1 MNTKKSFN
9 SLQLGRIASS
19 SQEKQKIKVHRT
31 KEGTIFELAFLVLA
45 VVVWALIIWMISRAP
60 DVIATHFDGNGNPN
74 GYGSPWGLLVPCLI
88 TTLIGVGLLVV
99 AYHPHLINMPVEVKT
114 IRQHELAIR
123 STRIAALTLLLLT
136 LAIPATL
143 LVFDNPSP
151 WPVLGCIGL
160 MLVVMA
166 YYCVL
171 IYRARQQTTEG

>member
-1 MNTKKSFN
+1 M
-9 SLQLGRIASS
+9 
-19 SQEKQKIKVHRT
+19 EKQKIKVNRT
-31 KEGTIFELAFLVLA
+31 SEGTLFEIVFVVLA
-45 VVVWALIIWMISRAP
+45 VIVWALIIWMLSEAP
-60 DVIATHFDGNGNPN
+60 NVIVTHFDGNGNPN
-74 GYGSPWGLLVPCLI
+74 GYGSPWGLLVPCFI
-88 TTLIGVGLLVV
+88 TTIAGGALLVA

-114 IRQHELAIR
+114 IRQYELAIR

-160 MLVVMA
+160 MLVVMTI
-166 YYCVL
+166 YCVL